1 MKKIIAIVMLIIIAG
16 CTPKQ
21 FDLQKELTDA
31 IDKEIALQSFNVTN
45 KKPYYSYYLSSSLG
59 NLYSDNT
66 TNIFTYYDNKIIMNL
81 NAFNVIKD
89 EYYSAAENLDETF
102 NQYLAFKIEG
112 KFVNYSNEE
121 FDYKYE
127 LFKVDNSNILKM
139 SCKNVTFYSKGN
151 EYDLIQIARYMM
163 QIAKSIKINKENILS
178 AYSSKETIEFTKE
191 SIELFEQVV
200 PIDGNISE
208 ILDNKDT
215 LGETTGDDYDSQNN
229 SNDSTNAN
237 DDEYSSD
244 DYQDY

>member
-1 MKKIIAIVMLIIIAG
+1 MKKIIVLVTLFIIVG

-21 FDLQKELTDA
+21 FDLQKELTNA
-31 IDKEIALQSFNVTN
+31 VDKEISLQAFNVTN

-59 NLYSDNT
+59 NFYSNNT
-66 TNIFTYYDNKIIMNL
+66 TNIFTYHGNKIIMNL
-81 NAFNVIKD
+81 NAFNIIND
-89 EYYSAAENLDETF
+89 EYYSEVTSDDETF
-102 NQYLAFKIEG
+102 NQYLSFKVEG
-112 KFVNYSNEE
+112 KFLDYLNEE

-127 LFKVDNSNILKM
+127 LFKINNLNILKM

-163 QIAKSIKINKENILS
+163 QIAKSIKVNKESILS

-191 SIELFEQVV
+191 SIELFEQIV

-208 ILDNKDT
+208 ILDNKDV
-215 LGETTGDDYDSQNN
+215 LGETTGDDYSSQNN
-229 SNDSTNAN
+229 TDDSSNAN